1 MSRHRLMA
9 KVSTGGAPCVEIS
22 GDLDRHAAEALRL
35 EIRRMARRYGIDIK
49 EIRIERPE
57 EKHSP

>member
-1 MSRHRLMA
+1 MA
-9 KVSTGGAPCVEIS
+9 KDSTGGAPRVEIS